1 MLLAYLHIMSTEPA
15 LPRPLTPADGTQAGR
30 DPVHLAIRL
39 HYRARTA
46 AYLNMAALPLLVIVE
61 QAYRPE
67 LAAVALWCLLF
78 PHLARFLAP
87 RLGNDRAT
95 EHRIMQLDSAHAAL
109 VSGLCGFAL
118 FPTAVMTLAMLMN
131 ALING
136 GARFGIAQLPYIAVG
151 GLLGAVLGDFSFQWQ
166 ATLAAS
172 IVSVIGLCCYVALVG
187 LNAHAVQLRLRRT
200 RSQLVEKSR
209 QLEEASLTDPL
220 TRARN
225 RRYIASK
232 LAMTER
238 ALREPLAFALID
250 IDHFKR
256 INDQHGHAAGDAVLR
271 ELAERLAVLSPA
283 PADVVRWGGEE
294 FLVVAHGVDPARLD
308 ALGEAIR
315 QGVIARPFALPD
327 GGSLAVTVSI
337 GLAPYP
343 FGPRLDRLDWTRV
356 IDLADRAL
364 YEAKRGGR
372 NTWVL
377 VLPAAREAEPREAD
391 VEGLPLQEAE
401 RLGRIQ
407 LRRAHD

>member
-1 MLLAYLHIMSTEPA
+1 M
-15 LPRPLTPADGTQAGR
+15 
-30 DPVHLAIRL
+30 

-61 QAYRPE
+61 QGYRLE
-67 LAAVALWCLLF
+67 LAAVAIWCLLF

-87 RLGNDRAT
+87 RLGNNRAT
-95 EHRIMQLDSAHAAL
+95 EHRVMQLDSAHAAL

-118 FPTAVMTLAMLMN
+118 FPTAVMTLAMVMN

-136 GARFGIAQLPYIAVG
+136 GARFGVAQLPFIAIG
-151 GLLGAVLGDFSFQWQ
+151 GLLGAALGDFTFQWQ
-166 ATLAAS
+166 ASLAAS

-209 QLEEASLTDPL
+209 ELEEASLTDPL

-256 INDQHGHAAGDAVLR
+256 INDRHGHAAGDAVLR
-271 ELAERLAVLSPA
+271 ELAERLASVWPA

-294 FLVVAHGVDPARLD
+294 FLIVAHSVEAARLD

-315 QGVIARPFALPD
+315 RCVTLHPFTLPD
-327 GGSLAVTVSI
+327 GTKLTVTVST

-343 FGPRLDRLDWTRV
+343 FGPRLDTLDWTRV

-372 NTWVL
+372 DTWVL
-377 VLPAAREAEPREAD
+377 VLPALHEDDPG
-391 VEGLPLQEAE
+391 EGPLESLALGDAE
-401 RLGRIQ
+401 RQGKIRL
-407 LRRAHD
+407 LRARAC